1 MNDSL
6 DISITS
12 SLANESL
19 ATLLG
24 DISETAIDSALESGT
39 LRDIPIIGMLTGV
52 MKAGRDIKIALFIRK
67 VAVFLKELS
76 QIPIQDRQEFVNRF
90 DSKEKQHEFG
100 QTILL
105 LLERAEDM
113 KKPHLIAKI
122 INAYILGKIDESDAF
137 RLCTMINRCYTQD
150 LEVLRNYHNNKK
162 VEPGP
167 ITQSLF
173 SAGFLSNHEIERK
186 DPQWI
191 GETGYYLNKYGE
203 LFISFAL

>member
-1 MNDSL
+1 M
-6 DISITS
+6 
-12 SLANESL
+12 
-19 ATLLG
+19 
-24 DISETAIDSALESGT
+24 
-39 LRDIPIIGMLTGV
+39 
-52 MKAGRDIKIALFIRK
+52 
-67 VAVFLKELS
+67 
-76 QIPIQDRQEFVNRF
+76 
-90 DSKEKQHEFG
+90 
-100 QTILL
+100 LL
-105 LLERAEDM
+105 LDRAEDM

-122 INAYILGKIDESDAF
+122 IYAYILGKINESDAF

-173 SAGFLSNHEIERK
+173 SAGFLSNYEIERK

-191 GETGYYLNKYGE
+191 GGTGYYLNKYGE